1 MNKKWAPF
9 SIWYFIIILEAFVS
23 FLFKFPFSETNKHIF
38 CLLTS
43 PISSLL
49 GLLWSSAGDRGDLL
63 KILGLKVVRW
73 NSHPYLDNFY
83 FPFQVL
89 LLKLKKNC
97 LCLYLYVNLSNFFLS
112 ICTTLMTH
120 SQLNLQ
126 MSKTKLIF
134 PRICSSLCSSL
145 SESSHYPP
153 RHLHQKYGVIFT
165 SLTFT
170 TFQINQ
176 HRISSIRS
184 TS

>member
-43 PISSLL
+43 PISSLP

-89 LLKLKKNC
+89 LLKLKKKMSMSVSICKSIKLLFEHLHHIDDPQSTKPSN
-97 LCLYLYVNLSNFFLS
+97 VQNETHIPQNLFLTVFLTQWVIPLPTQAPAPEIWSHFYFSNF
-112 ICTTLMTH
+112 H
-120 SQLNLQ
+120 NL
-126 MSKTKLIF
+126 
-134 PRICSSLCSSL
+134 P
-145 SESSHYPP
+145 
-153 RHLHQKYGVIFT
+153 
-165 SLTFT
+165 
-170 TFQINQ
+170 N
-176 HRISSIRS
+176 
-184 TS
+184 